1 MGKIKEPKPDKG
13 SKKIGTPTETHEVPT
28 ERRPPIFSLQYLRGD
43 YCLTMCE
50 RVDRA
55 AFAIKMHRLSQLTW
69 SEIQSQHKHSLGY
82 ERIARNAIKSGIP
95 AHIKPDVNF
104 LAFRFS
110 GKKPMVGY
118 REGAIFYVIWLDR
131 DFTLYDHG

>member
-13 SKKIGTPTETHEVPT
+13 GKIGAPTKTREVPP
-28 ERRPPIFSLQYLRGD
+28 EQRPPIFSLQYLRGD
-43 YCLTMCE
+43 YCLTRCE
-50 RVDRA
+50 GDDRA

-69 SEIQSQHKHSLGY
+69 SEIQSQGKHKLGY
-82 ERIARNAIKSGIP
+82 ERIARNAIKTGIP
-95 AHIKPDVNF
+95 PHIKPDVNF

-110 GKKPMVGY
+110 GMKAMVGY
-118 REGAIFYVIWLDR
+118 REGSIFYIVWLDR